1 MDITWAVTGAGT
13 RANIKDVS
21 DIYYFLSV
29 RVSLS
34 PSADYVVGGGG
45 EGGIHVWNVNT
56 GQSETVLRG
65 HTSTVSA
72 VSWHP
77 GGGNVVS
84 VDKAKTCIVWT

>member
-1 MDITWAVTGAGT
+1 MFTV
-13 RANIKDVS
+13 
-21 DIYYFLSV
+21 YYFLSV